1 MCALTCCNHVMI
13 SAGQFVNKL
22 KRNSTSLEYPSLSHT
37 DPRGT
42 RDWLSRDSTF
52 WARRHD
58 HGPTTHP
65 ARTRVRGFRAHR
77 QDASAWVCVRRQAAI
92 SVTLRRDT
100 GTAPRVRRAAV
111 QPSVCCGVSQGWV
124 RVSCGC
130 DQRVRSTRAPCCSR
144 LGEGGCSIE
153 IRCSRFGEGGCSV
166 EGRCSR
172 LGEGGC
178 SR

>member
-65 ARTRVRGFRAHR
+65 ARTRVRGFRAPH
-77 QDASAWVCVRRQAAI
+77 QKASAWFPCTPSGRECVGLCTPPGRYQCDLAPRHWNSAARAQSSCPAF
-92 SVTLRRDT
+92 SVLRRES
-100 GTAPRVRRAAV
+100 GLGACVLRLRSACEVNSRAVLLPA
-111 QPSVCCGVSQGWV
+111 W
-124 RVSCGC
+124 
-130 DQRVRSTRAPCCSR
+130 
-144 LGEGGCSIE
+144 
-153 IRCSRFGEGGCSV
+153 
-166 EGRCSR
+166 
-172 LGEGGC
+172 
-178 SR
+178 